1 MTNEQLQ
8 ALGIDAKWLE
18 PLNATFDKYEIN
30 TPKRQ
35 AAFIGQCSHE
45 SGNFKTLQENLNY
58 SAEGL
63 MKTWPS
69 RFPTKEIADQYARQP
84 AKIAGKVYN
93 GRLGNTSEEEAA
105 KYLGRGLIQLTGK
118 ENYEH
123 CGLGIGADLLVD
135 PTLLLDPRYA
145 ALSAG
150 WFWNKKGLNQLADIG
165 DAVTI
170 TKRINGG
177 MIGIDDRVKHTN
189 QALAVLGQDTSQAQ
203 QSVASQSC
211 ITIGNIQRGS
221 CIQDSCGA
229 RFLAL

>member
-1 MTNEQLQ
+1 MTYDQLDN
-8 ALGIDAKWLE
+8 LGIDHKWLA
-18 PLNATFDKYEIN
+18 PLEETFAKYDIS
-30 TPKRQ
+30 TPERQ
-35 AAFIGQCSHE
+35 ASFIGQCAHE

-69 RFPTKEIADQYARQP
+69 RFPTKEVADQYARQP

-118 ENYEH
+118 ENYAN
-123 CGLGIGADLLVD
+123 CGLGLGVDLVGNPD
-135 PTLLLDPRYA
+135 WLLDPKYA

-150 WFWNKKGLNQLADIG
+150 WFWNKKGLNALADSQ
-165 DAVTI
+165 DLETM

-177 MIGIDDRVKHTN
+177 LIGLDDRKAKIAK
-189 QALAVLGQDTSQAQ
+189 ALSVLG
-203 QSVASQSC
+203 
-211 ITIGNIQRGS
+211 
-221 CIQDSCGA
+221 
-229 RFLAL
+229 

>member
-1 MTNEQLQ
+1 MNNEQLA

-18 PLNATFDKYEIN
+18 PLEATFTKYDIN
-30 TPKRQ
+30 TPQRQ
-35 AAFIGQCSHE
+35 AAFIGQCAHE
-45 SGNFKTLQENLNY
+45 SGNFKILEENLNY

-118 ENYEH
+118 ENYGN
-123 CGLGIGADLLVD
+123 CGSGIGVDLLGN
-135 PTLLLDPRYA
+135 PGLLSTPEYA

-150 WFWNKKGLNQLADIG
+150 WFWRKRDLNSLADAG
-165 DAVTI
+165 DYETM

-177 MIGIDDRVKHTN
+177 TLGLDDRKAKIAK
-189 QALAVLGQDTSQAQ
+189 ALSVLG
-203 QSVASQSC
+203 
-211 ITIGNIQRGS
+211 
-221 CIQDSCGA
+221 
-229 RFLAL
+229 

>member
-1 MTNEQLQ
+1 MNNDQLS
-8 ALGIDAKWLE
+8 ALGIDTKWLE
-18 PLNATFDKYEIN
+18 PLNEVFAKYDIT
-30 TPKRQ
+30 TPLRQ
-35 AAFIGQCSHE
+35 AAFIGQCAHE
-45 SGNFKTLQENLNY
+45 SANFKVLQENLNY

-69 RFPTKEIADQYARQP
+69 RFPTKEVADQYARQP

-123 CGLGIGADLLVD
+123 CGSSIGVDLLGNPD
-135 PTLLLDPRYA
+135 LLGTPQYA

-150 WFWNKKGLNQLADIG
+150 WFWGKRGLNSLADSQ
-165 DAVTI
+165 DYETM

-177 MIGIDDRVKHTN
+177 IIGLDDRK
-189 QALAVLGQDTSQAQ
+189 AKIAKAISVLG
-203 QSVASQSC
+203 
-211 ITIGNIQRGS
+211 
-221 CIQDSCGA
+221 
-229 RFLAL
+229 

>member
-1 MTNEQLQ
+1 MTYDQLD
-8 ALGIDAKWLE
+8 ALGIDHKWLA
-18 PLNATFDKYEIN
+18 PLEEAFVKYDIS
-30 TPKRQ
+30 TPIRQ
-35 AAFIGQCSHE
+35 ACFIGQCAHE

-69 RFPTKEIADQYARQP
+69 RFATKEIADQYARQP

-123 CGLGIGADLLVD
+123 CGLGIGVDLLAD

-145 ALSAG
+145 ALSAA
-150 WFWNKKGLNQLADIG
+150 WFWNKKGLNSLADAQ
-165 DAVTI
+165 DYETM

-177 MIGIDDRVKHTN
+177 LIGLDDRKAKIAK
-189 QALAVLGQDTSQAQ
+189 ALSVLG
-203 QSVASQSC
+203 
-211 ITIGNIQRGS
+211 
-221 CIQDSCGA
+221 
-229 RFLAL
+229 

>member
-1 MTNEQLQ
+1 MTYDQLD
-8 ALGIDAKWLE
+8 ALGIDHKWLV
-18 PLNATFDKYEIN
+18 PLEETFVKYDIS

-35 AAFIGQCSHE
+35 AAFIGQCAHE
-45 SGNFKTLQENLNY
+45 SGNFKILQENLNY

-123 CGLGIGADLLVD
+123 CGLGIGADLLSD
-135 PTLLLDPRYA
+135 PALLLDPRYA
-145 ALSAG
+145 CLSAG
-150 WFWNKKGLNQLADIG
+150 WFWNKKGLNAFADSG
-165 DAVTI
+165 DYETM
-170 TKRINGG
+170 TRRINGG
-177 MIGIDDRVKHTN
+177 VIGLDDRIAKIKK
-189 QALAVLGQDTSQAQ
+189 LLMP
-203 QSVASQSC
+203 
-211 ITIGNIQRGS
+211 
-221 CIQDSCGA
+221 
-229 RFLAL
+229 

>member
-1 MTNEQLQ
+1 MTYDQLDK
-8 ALGIDAKWLE
+8 LGIDHKWLG
-18 PLNATFDKYEIN
+18 PLEEAFAKYNIT
-30 TPKRQ
+30 TPICQ
-35 AAFIGQCSHE
+35 AAFIGQCAHE
-45 SGNFKTLQENLNY
+45 SANFKVLQENLNY

-69 RFPTKEIADQYARQP
+69 RFPTKEVADQYARQP

-123 CGLGIGADLLVD
+123 CGSGIGADLLTD

-145 ALSAG
+145 CLSAA
-150 WFWNKKGLNQLADIG
+150 WFWNKKGLNALADAK
-165 DAVTI
+165 DYETM

-177 MIGIDDRVKHTN
+177 LIGLDDRK
-189 QALAVLGQDTSQAQ
+189 AKIAKAISVLG
-203 QSVASQSC
+203 
-211 ITIGNIQRGS
+211 
-221 CIQDSCGA
+221 
-229 RFLAL
+229 